1 MRNYLIGLSLGTY
14 LLSWFTKVHHAQKG
28 AWFSLV
34 YGWEAF
40 RVGLGPVWPG
50 LNAVTSW
57 SNGEPSEDGYAF
69 LANMDV
75 VPSLLSVPSALT
87 NGWMLLLFAG
97 LLRKKTE
104 SWRSFLLPGFIFC
117 FCLNLFWLLSPLGLG
132 PQDKHISGLRP
143 GYFLWNLSFA
153 LVAISLLPQSADGL
167 AWLAQIFRKIVIPAT
182 GISLLFAGYF
192 HYKDLERRFEKSE
205 ESRKKEKEANARP
218 DLRQLPWVKL
228 TPIPAKTE
236 KLSTPFLA
244 ELEKQIQASPSN
256 PEPWLERAYLQ
267 ATWGNEAGCRED
279 FQKSLSLS
287 TNKPSVYWSMGWALL
302 NLGRFQEAEEAWT
315 KAWTPKVGEPEPRWV
330 PSAMAMAC
338 WKSGNKNQALAW
350 YQRAAE
356 REPEFFTTLE
366 GLKERTSNWNTKEQ
380 DWLIEVYDVW
390 NRTYDGRNSGEK
402 LRKRLSGQTN
412 SSSCSTC
419 R

>member
-1 MRNYLIGLSLGTY
+1 MSLGTY

-153 LVAISLLPQSADGL
+153 LVAISLLPQSAAGL

-218 DLRQLPWVKL
+218 DLRQLPWKNR
-228 TPIPAKTE
+228 KTFH
-236 KLSTPFLA
+236 SF
-244 ELEKQIQASPSN
+244 
-256 PEPWLERAYLQ
+256 
-267 ATWGNEAGCRED
+267 
-279 FQKSLSLS
+279 
-287 TNKPSVYWSMGWALL
+287 
-302 NLGRFQEAEEAWT
+302 
-315 KAWTPKVGEPEPRWV
+315 
-330 PSAMAMAC
+330 
-338 WKSGNKNQALAW
+338 
-350 YQRAAE
+350 
-356 REPEFFTTLE
+356 
-366 GLKERTSNWNTKEQ
+366 
-380 DWLIEVYDVW
+380 
-390 NRTYDGRNSGEK
+390 
-402 LRKRLSGQTN
+402 
-412 SSSCSTC
+412 SCGA
-419 R
+419 